1 MKQRLLALDV
11 LRGLTI
17 GGMILV
23 NSPGTWSHVYA
34 PLLHSPWNGLTP
46 ADVIFPLF
54 IFMMGMSM
62 YISLQKYSFSLH
74 KELFLKIV
82 RRTFLIFII
91 GTGIYATA
99 TFLGTLREASL
110 GTDLTENPW
119 QAAMASLAN
128 VRILGVLQR
137 LALCY
142 GIGSLLVTTI
152 RHRYIPYLIGA
163 LLTGYYVILWTGN
176 GFVYG
181 PENILSHVDKLVLGT
196 SHMYNDRGIDPEG
209 VLSTIPSIAQV
220 LTGFC
225 FGKICME
232 TSDMKDKLNRLFLYG
247 SICLILGFLFQ
258 DICPL
263 NKKVWSPTFVLVTC
277 GFSALLLSILLW
289 YIDVTR
295 QYRRTRI
302 FEIFGVNPLF
312 CYVLS
317 EILYILADNLPLQEQ
332 SIHDIIYAGLSGW
345 LGDNDFTSFVYAFL
359 FVGIVGLVGAFL
371 YKKKIYIK
379 I

>member
-23 NSPGTWSHVYA
+23 NSPGTWSYVYP
-34 PLLHSPWNGLTP
+34 PLLHSRWNGLTL

-54 IFMMGMSM
+54 MFMMGMSM
-62 YISLQKYSFSLH
+62 YISLKKFSFSLH
-74 KELFLKIV
+74 RELFLKII

-91 GTGIYATA
+91 GTGIYATS
-99 TFLGTLREASL
+99 TFLEALRGASL
-110 GTDLTENPW
+110 QPELMKNPW
-119 QAAMASLAN
+119 QTAFASLAH

-152 RHRYIPYLIGA
+152 RHRYIPYLIAA
-163 LLTGYYVILWTGN
+163 LLIGYYVILLAGN

-181 PENILSHVDKLVLGT
+181 PENILSHADKLVLGT
-196 SHMYNDRGIDPEG
+196 LHMYNDRGIDPEG

-220 LTGFC
+220 LIGFC

-232 TSDMKDKLNRLFLYG
+232 TPDMKDKLNRLFLYG
-247 SICLILGFLFQ
+247 SICLILGFLLQ

-263 NKKVWSPTFVLVTC
+263 NKKVWSPTFVMVTC
-277 GFSALLLSILLW
+277 GFSVLLLSILLW
-289 YIDVTR
+289 YIDVTKR
-295 QYRRTRI
+295 YRKTQA

-317 EILYILADNLPLQEQ
+317 EILYILADNLPLKEQ
-332 SIHDIIYAGLSGW
+332 NMHDIIYTGFSGW
-345 LGDNDFTSFVYAFL
+345 LGDNAFTSFVYAFL
-359 FVGIVGLVGAFL
+359 FVGVVWLVGAFL
-371 YKKKIYIK
+371 YKKRIYIK